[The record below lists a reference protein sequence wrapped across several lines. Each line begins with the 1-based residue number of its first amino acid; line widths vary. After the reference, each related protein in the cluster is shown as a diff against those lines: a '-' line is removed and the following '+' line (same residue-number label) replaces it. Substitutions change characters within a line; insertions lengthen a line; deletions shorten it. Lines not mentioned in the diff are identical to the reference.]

1 MIIGNGLIASAFKE
15 AFSKSADI
23 LIFASGVSN
32 SQESNPENFYREKK
46 LLLETIR
53 EEKLFIYFST
63 CSLNDE
69 SVKNS
74 PYGLHKQSME
84 SIVKL
89 CDRFIIFRL
98 PQVVGQS
105 KNQST
110 LTNYLYKVISNNMR
124 FSLWQYAYRNL
135 IDIDDVTSIANE
147 LIRNPLNYGST
158 INIANRLMISMPN
171 LVEIFEIVLNK
182 KAKYDPINISSNFK
196 VDTELSDNIALN
208 LGINFDNQYIQRI
221 ITKYYIQGLNK
232 N

>member
-15 AFSKSADI
+15 TFSKSADI

-46 LLLETIR
+46 LLLETIQ

-171 LVEIFEIVLNK
+171 LVEIFEIVLKK

-196 VDTELSDNIALN
+196 VDTELSDNIAVK

>member
-15 AFSKSADI
+15 TFSDSADV

-32 SQESNPENFYREKK
+32 SQESNQKNFHREKK
-46 LLLETIR
+46 LLLEAIH
-53 EEKLFIYFST
+53 EKKLLIYFST

-84 SIVKL
+84 SIIKL
-89 CDRFIIFRL
+89 CNRFIILRL

-105 KNQST
+105 KNPST
-110 LTNYLYKVISNNMR
+110 LTNYLYKVISQNMR

-135 IDIDDVTSIANE
+135 IDIDDVKSIANV
-147 LIRNPLNYGST
+147 IIKNPLNIGST
-158 INIANRLMISMPN
+158 INIANRLMISMPS
-171 LVEIFEIVLNK
+171 LVKIFEVVLNK
-182 KAKYDPINISSNFK
+182 KAKYDLINRGSNFK
-196 VDTELSDNIALN
+196 VDTKLSDNIAIK
-208 LGINFDNQYIQRI
+208 LGINFDNQYIERM
-221 ITKYYIQGLNK
+221 ITKYYLQDSNK